1 MALGAS
7 ITRRNNMGVL
17 DLRGEASVHRGLGTR
32 RGEERGHP
40 IQPNSRETLMV
51 QQL

>member
-1 MALGAS
+1 
-7 ITRRNNMGVL
+7 MGVL